1 MQDPVAFGGFST
13 EADQLSLRLL
23 GPFMTPGRHSSAI
36 DSFSTATYNINP
48 IARLGGGNG
57 RRARPEKSRRFK
69 NDCLGRPSE
78 LGQSISQTDQREI
91 DIGVISG
98 DPRYLCPMVI
108 GEL

>member
-1 MQDPVAFGGFST
+1 MQGPVAFGGFST

-23 GPFMTPGRHSSAI
+23 GPFMTPVRHSSAI
-36 DSFSTATYNINP
+36 DSFSTATYNINQ
-48 IARLGGGNG
+48 IARHG

-69 NDCLGRPSE
+69 NDCLGQPSE

-98 DPRYLCPMVI
+98 DPRYLRPMII